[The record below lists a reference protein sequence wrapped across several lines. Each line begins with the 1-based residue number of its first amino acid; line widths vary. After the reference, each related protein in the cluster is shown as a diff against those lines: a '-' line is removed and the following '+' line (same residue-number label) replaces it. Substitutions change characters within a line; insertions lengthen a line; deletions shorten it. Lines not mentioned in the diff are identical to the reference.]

1 MAAAAEVGCNLKGFL
16 VARASACSDGFSR
29 RLFPVLLML
38 ATTAFLRAD
47 TFYLTVAGLGG
58 EPEYDQ
64 RFGGWAKDL
73 DKLLH
78 EVEPHAKIK
87 TLYGPDATKAN
98 VEAYLRQVAK
108 DAKPDDS
115 LILMMIGHGSFD
127 EFDYKF
133 NLPGP
138 DLTAAELATLLDKIP
153 AHQLIVNMTSAS
165 GGSIATLEKPKR
177 VVITATKTGT
187 EKNATVFPR
196 YWIEGMR
203 DPAADSDKNEIV
215 TALEVFRYAE
225 EKTAKFYETQKRL
238 ATEHALIEDAGKGEG
253 VKVPSPENG
262 EGLTAQRFAVLHLGA
277 TAAQI
282 RDPAKLMLL
291 KKKEELEASID
302 DLKYRKASMAVQEYR
317 QQLQVF
323 LMELARTQE
332 ALDK

>member
-1 MAAAAEVGCNLKGFL
+1 VLGFGLMMAA
-16 VARASACSDGFSR
+16 
-29 RLFPVLLML
+29 
-38 ATTAFLRAD
+38 TLRAD
-47 TFYLTVAGLGG
+47 TFYFTVAGLGG
-58 EPEYDQ
+58 EAEYDA
-64 RFGGWAKDL
+64 RFSGWAKDV

-87 TLYGPDATKAN
+87 TLYGAEATRAN
-98 VEAYLRQVAK
+98 VEAYLREVANE
-108 DAKPDDS
+108 AKTDDS
-115 LILMMIGHGSFD
+115 LVLMMIGHGSYD

-138 DLTAAELATLLDKIP
+138 DLSAAELASLLDKIQ
-153 AHQLIVNMTSAS
+153 AHELVVNMTSAS
-165 GGSIATLEKPKR
+165 GGSIAVLEKPKR
-177 VVITATKTGT
+177 VVITATKSGT

-238 ATEHALIEDAGKGEG
+238 STEHAVIEDAGKGEG
-253 VKVPSPENG
+253 VKAPSAENG
-262 EGLTAQRFAVLHLGA
+262 EGLTAGRFAVLHLGA
-277 TAAQI
+277 AAVLS
-282 RDPAKLMLL
+282 RDPAKLALL
-291 KKKEELEASID
+291 KQKEDLEAAID

-317 QQLQVF
+317 GQLQQLLLQ
-323 LMELARTQE
+323 LAKTQE

>member
-1 MAAAAEVGCNLKGFL
+1 MAATAALGCHLKRLLLL
-16 VARASACSDGFSR
+16 VAAC
-29 RLFPVLLML
+29 
-38 ATTAFLRAD
+38 AALRAD
-47 TFYLTVAGLGG
+47 TFYFTVAGLGG
-58 EPEYDQ
+58 EPEYDA
-64 RFGGWAKDL
+64 RFSGWAKDL

-87 TLYGPDATKAN
+87 TLYGPDATRAN
-98 VEAYLRQVAK
+98 VEAHLHELAK
-108 DAKPDDS
+108 EAKPDDS
-115 LILMMIGHGSFD
+115 VVLMLIGHGSFD

-138 DLTAAELATLLDKIP
+138 DLSATELAGLLDKIP

-165 GGSIATLEKPKR
+165 GGSIAALEKPKR

-196 YWIEGMR
+196 YWIEGLR
-203 DPAADSDKNEIV
+203 DPAADSDKNDIV

-238 ATEHALIEDAGKGEG
+238 STEHALIEDAGKGEG
-253 VKVPSPENG
+253 VKTPSPENG
-262 EGLTAQRFAVLHLGA
+262 EGLTAGRFAVLHLGS
-277 TAAQI
+277 AAVES
-282 RDPAKLMLL
+282 RDPAKLALL
-291 KKKEELEASID
+291 KQKEELEAAID

-317 QQLQVF
+317 MQLQQL
-323 LMELARTQE
+323 LLNLAKTQE

>member
-1 MAAAAEVGCNLKGFL
+1 MNGFQ
-16 VARASACSDGFSR
+16 VARASASSDGFSR

-38 ATTAFLRAD
+38 ATTAFVRAD

-64 RFGGWAKDL
+64 RFSGWAKDL

-87 TLYGPDATKAN
+87 TLYGADATKAN
-98 VEAYLRQVAK
+98 VEAYLREVAK
-108 DAKPDDS
+108 QAKPDDS
-115 LILMMIGHGSFD
+115 LVLMMIGHGTFD

-138 DLTAAELATLLDKIP
+138 DLTAAELAGLLDKIP

-165 GGSIATLEKPKR
+165 GGSIPTLEKPKR

-187 EKNATVFPR
+187 EKNATVFAR

-253 VKVPSPENG
+253 VKIPSPENG
-262 EGLTAQRFAVLHLGA
+262 EGLTAQRFALLHLGA
-277 TAAQI
+277 SAAQI

-323 LMELARTQE
+323 LMELARTQAE
-332 ALDK
+332 LDK

>member
-1 MAAAAEVGCNLKGFL
+1 MAAG
-16 VARASACSDGFSR
+16 
-29 RLFPVLLML
+29 
-38 ATTAFLRAD
+38 LRAD
-47 TFYLTVAGLGG
+47 TFYFTVAGLGG
-58 EPEYDQ
+58 EPEYDA
-64 RFGGWAKDL
+64 RFSGWAKDL

-87 TLYGPDATKAN
+87 TLYGAEATRAN
-98 VEAYLRQVAK
+98 VEAYLREVAK

-115 LILMMIGHGSFD
+115 LVLMLIGHGTFD

-138 DLTAAELATLLDKIP
+138 DLSAVQLAALLDKIS

-165 GGSIATLEKPKR
+165 GGSIAVLEKPKR
-177 VVITATKTGT
+177 VVITATKAGS

-203 DPAADSDKNEIV
+203 DPSADVDKNEIV
-215 TALEVFRYAE
+215 TALEVFKYAE

-238 ATEHALIEDAGKGEG
+238 STEHPLIEDAGKGEG
-253 VKVPSPENG
+253 VKTPSAENG
-262 EGLTAQRFAVLHLGA
+262 EGLTATRFAVLHLGA
-277 TAAQI
+277 SAAQS
-282 RDPAKLMLL
+282 RDPAKLQLL
-291 KKKEELEASID
+291 KQKEQLEAAID

-317 QQLQVF
+317 AQLNE
-323 LMELARTQE
+323 LLLELARTQV

>member
-1 MAAAAEVGCNLKGFL
+1 MRRQASGATRQRTVLVG
-16 VARASACSDGFSR
+16 
-29 RLFPVLLML
+29 LLM
-38 ATTAFLRAD
+38 TAAVLRAD
-47 TFYLTVAGLGG
+47 TFYFTVAGLGG
-58 EPEYDQ
+58 EAEYDA
-64 RFGGWAKDL
+64 RFSGWAKDV

-87 TLYGPDATKAN
+87 TLYGAEATRAN
-98 VEAYLRQVAK
+98 VEAYLREVAK
-108 DAKPDDS
+108 EAKPDDS
-115 LILMMIGHGSFD
+115 LVLMMIGHGSYD

-138 DLTAAELATLLDKIP
+138 DLSASELASLLDKIQ
-153 AHQLIVNMTSAS
+153 AHELVVNMTSAS
-165 GGSIATLEKPKR
+165 GGSIAVLEKPKR
-177 VVITATKTGT
+177 VVITATKSGT

-238 ATEHALIEDAGKGEG
+238 STEHAVIEDAGKGEG
-253 VKVPSPENG
+253 VKAPSAENG
-262 EGLTAQRFAVLHLGA
+262 EGLTAGRFAVLHLGA
-277 TAAQI
+277 AAVVS
-282 RDPAKLMLL
+282 RDPAKLALL
-291 KKKEELEASID
+291 KQKEDLEAAID

-317 QQLQVF
+317 GQLQQLLVQ
-323 LMELARTQE
+323 LAKTQE

>member
-1 MAAAAEVGCNLKGFL
+1 MLGFGLMMAA
-16 VARASACSDGFSR
+16 
-29 RLFPVLLML
+29 
-38 ATTAFLRAD
+38 TLRAD
-47 TFYLTVAGLGG
+47 TFYFTVAGLGG
-58 EPEYDQ
+58 EAEYDA
-64 RFGGWAKDL
+64 RFSGWAKDV

-87 TLYGPDATKAN
+87 TLYGAEATRAN
-98 VEAYLRQVAK
+98 VEAYLREVAK
-108 DAKPDDS
+108 EAKTDDS
-115 LILMMIGHGSFD
+115 LVLMMIGHGSYD

-138 DLTAAELATLLDKIP
+138 DLSAAELASLLDKIQ
-153 AHQLIVNMTSAS
+153 AHELVVNMTSAS
-165 GGSIATLEKPKR
+165 GGSIAVLEKPKR
-177 VVITATKTGT
+177 VVITATKSGT

-238 ATEHALIEDAGKGEG
+238 STEHAVIEDAGKGEG
-253 VKVPSPENG
+253 VKAPSAENG
-262 EGLTAQRFAVLHLGA
+262 EGLTAGRFAVLHLGA
-277 TAAQI
+277 AAVVS
-282 RDPAKLMLL
+282 RDPAKLALL
-291 KKKEELEASID
+291 KQKEDLEAAID

-317 QQLQVF
+317 GQLQQLLLQ
-323 LMELARTQE
+323 LAKTQE